1 MRYAAAS
8 VLTPRT
14 IDNVTLTERTDFP
27 AFVRDV
33 LLGGGGVGSLR
44 SDSEPL
50 DWVFRAYK
58 ALAGSP
64 YAGRLA
70 RGVAA
75 CLTAP
80 EPEVRAQA
88 LVFFQTHPDAE
99 GGERVCELV
108 AGDRRLFRG
117 VTNPMHPRSDLDR
130 QLLTALAAR
139 VALGDPKAL
148 DLARA
153 EVLESGRA
161 GPLIGELAT
170 AAPDWLASH
179 AEDIVRATPSSGS
192 TMLIHLQKVVPDL
205 VALGRRI
212 APLCQGDPRFELD
225 IPRFI
230 DDRATAQALL
240 DLFRAAAPPR
250 A

>member
-1 MRYAAAS
+1 
-8 VLTPRT
+8 
-14 IDNVTLTERTDFP
+14 
-27 AFVRDV
+27 
-33 LLGGGGVGSLR
+33 LR

-50 DWVFRAYK
+50 DWIFRAYK
-58 ALAGSP
+58 AVAGSP
-64 YAGRLA
+64 YAGLLA

-75 CLTAP
+75 CMTAP

-88 LVFFQTHPDAE
+88 LVFFQTHADAE

-148 DLARA
+148 ALAQR
-153 EVLESGRA
+153 EVLEPGQA
-161 GPLIGELAT
+161 GPLVGELAT

-179 AEDIVRATPSSGS
+179 AEDIVRGTPTSGS
-192 TMLIHLQKVVPDL
+192 TVLIHLQKVVPDL

-212 APLCQGDPRFELD
+212 VPLCQGDPRFEAD

-230 DDRATAQALL
+230 DDRAAAQALV
-240 DLFRAAAPPR
+240 DLFHASSPR
-250 A
+250 PA